1 VLLASAFFLYFG
13 GSIVL
18 SSRDPTNTLWGL
30 SQLVSAIAG
39 IAGTVLRQPR
49 FAQVAA
55 AVAAVS
61 ILVVLG
67 PTAPGFLTGPPVS
80 ADPLL
85 VGLLVVFLIP
95 PLVMMWGAFAMSRTQ
110 GSTPR
115 RLDPEPEQRASPQAR
130 RSGSNRSGR
139 GSHPDRRIRSPI
151 ATSVDDNHADVG
163 RKWAGLVVAIA
174 ASTAGLALSSEP
186 RNVPIL
192 LASAVA
198 LLYGV
203 WLLLGGRATAGRT
216 MGVLVAG
223 LIGGVL
229 GFLPLIDLV
238 GSRARSDIVA
248 EYLSVAG
255 RVGPYAAAS
264 GLLFGL
270 VWPAWWWRWGLIL
283 SWGFVVASFVAEGF
297 LARAVPL
304 LLVPVPCLAAAAG
317 ALIRRVVPMLSS
329 R

>member
-110 GSTPR
+110 GS
-115 RLDPEPEQRASPQAR
+115 
-130 RSGSNRSGR
+130 NRSER
-139 GSHPDRRIRSPI
+139 GSQPDRRIRSPI